1 MNFYNKFRQPLTVG
15 YPLAQILHYSEFH
28 KTRHCSRG
36 FAIRRVL
43 SAALLSGVP
52 QTSAKFSSS
61 EPKHGKF
68 PVTSKIKNKRSEKGA
83 KFPKIVYLAI

>member
-1 MNFYNKFRQPLTVG
+1 MSVKRGKSKRKANS
-15 YPLAQILHYSEFH
+15 PLAQIVHYSEFH

-36 FAIRRVL
+36 FVIRRVL

-52 QTSAKFSSS
+52 RTSAKFSSS
-61 EPKHGKF
+61 ELKHSKF
-68 PVTSKIKNKRSEKGA
+68 PVTSRIKNKKSEKGP